1 MHREI
6 EMHWRIAKELS
17 DMIVYCRAVA
27 FNQDRILRDGR
38 NPQEMSSFPEQR
50 AEKIML
56 IEHKFFVWYHQVWI
70 LFIRYLTSV
79 EISFLYF
86 IKVMFSR
93 VYPKGQRIDSSNYNP
108 VPFWNVGCQ
117 MVALNYQT
125 PGKDITSFI
134 KVKRY
139 NNPFLLFR

>member
-56 IEHKFFVWYHQVWI
+56 IEHKFFVWYHQVCI
-70 LFIRYLTSV
+70 FYTIYLTS
-79 EISFLYF
+79 LN
-86 IKVMFSR
+86 MT
-93 VYPKGQRIDSSNYNP
+93 P
-108 VPFWNVGCQ
+108 VFYLGYV
-117 MVALNYQT
+117 
-125 PGKDITSFI
+125 
-134 KVKRY
+134 
-139 NNPFLLFR
+139 